1 MQRDELVHMLNQVAA
16 YYAAYPEAEAVEGVC
31 SHLQRFWQPTMLQQL
46 GALRTDPRLSQL
58 AHAAILRLAPPQP

>member
-31 SHLQRFWQPTMLQQL
+31 SHLLRFWSPTMRSQL
-46 GALRTDPRLSQL
+46 GTLRTDPRLSVLAHRAILQL
-58 AHAAILRLAPPQP
+58 ALPSA

>member
-1 MQRDELVHMLNQVAA
+1 MR
-16 YYAAYPEAEAVEGVC
+16 
-31 SHLQRFWQPTMLQQL
+31 QQL